1 MARFSAAK
9 YDPRQDSSRGT
20 KALRSSGF
28 EGVLLKVAEGEC
40 ACGCG
45 ETLKHAGRK
54 FRQGHDARL
63 RGILTRA
70 HLTRQPV
77 TLVLGD
83 EAQTTTALALAAEHG
98 MRHHLEAAG
107 ARASDKF
114 VQPASGVVV
123 GPRVGEHQR
132 IKVGRWEYD
141 ATISEVT
148 DDQIIYEYRT
158 QNGIRALTTART

>member
-28 EGVLLKVAEGEC
+28 DGVLLKIAEGEC

-45 ETLKHAGRK
+45 ETLKHAGRR

-70 HLTRQPV
+70 HLTGNPV
-77 TLVLGD
+77 TLVGGD
-83 EAQTTTALALAAEHG
+83 EAQTTTAVALAAEHG
-98 MRHHLEAAG
+98 MRHHLDAAAARTSKKPAVAAG
-107 ARASDKF
+107 PK
-114 VQPASGVVV
+114 V
-123 GPRVGEHQR
+123 GDTDR

-141 ATISEVT
+141 ATVTKIT
-148 DDQIIYEYRT
+148 DDEIEYEYATQSGTRT
-158 QNGIRALTTART
+158 IVTSRS